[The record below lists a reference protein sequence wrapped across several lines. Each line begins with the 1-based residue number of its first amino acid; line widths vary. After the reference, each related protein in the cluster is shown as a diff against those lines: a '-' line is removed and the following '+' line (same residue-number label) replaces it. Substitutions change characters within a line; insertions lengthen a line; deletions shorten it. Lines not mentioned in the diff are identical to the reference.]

1 MPQPSVPWFGPSPR
15 GVFYGRNPTQEEPLE
30 SAGQASAALLPCPG
44 PAEGTG
50 CRLLRNAPGHP
61 APEETDETEIRAE
74 ERTRGGGFLL
84 CAACGHRITHN
95 GEKIRVQGAHE
106 HTFANP
112 HGYFF
117 RIGCFRTAAGCRHG
131 TGETTDFSWFSGFA
145 WRIETCANCSLHLG
159 WAFRS
164 GTDGF
169 HGLILDRLVEEE
181 PSSHE

>member
-1 MPQPSVPWFGPSPR
+1 MPQPSVPWFESSAR
-15 GVFYGRNPTQEEPLE
+15 GDLCGRIPTQEEPLE
-30 SAGQASAALLPCPG
+30 PACQASAALLPFPG
-44 PAEGTG
+44 PSAGTG
-50 CRLLRNAPGHP
+50 CRLLRNAPGSP
-61 APEETDETEIRAE
+61 APEEADKTDIRTE
-74 ERTRGGGFLL
+74 ERTPGRGFLL
-84 CAACGHRITHN
+84 CAACGHRVTHN

-117 RIGCFRTAAGCRHG
+117 RIGCFRTAAGCRLG
-131 TGETTDFSWFSGFA
+131 TGETTDFSWFSGHA
-145 WRIETCANCSLHLG
+145 WRIGTCSNCSLHMG

-181 PSSHE
+181 PSAHE